1 MHPAPT
7 LAVLI
12 MAAGRSRRMGQDK
25 LLLRGQNGRAL
36 LHDRIL
42 AATHSGHRVFVAL
55 PADTPDRLRIVQKG
69 HATPLIC
76 PNAAQ
81 GLGHSLSQAV
91 AQLPPGLDGVLIM
104 LADMPALS
112 ASDLEQVCAAF
123 DPGRIVRGATPDR
136 VPGHPVLIPAQYLE
150 RLTRL
155 IGDSGAQNALKDLP
169 LKLVPLPEK
178 NAIWD
183 VDTPDDWLAWSKGN

>member
-12 MAAGRSRRMGQDK
+12 MAAGRSLRMGQDK
-25 LLLRGQNGRAL
+25 LLLCDQNGQTL
-36 LHDRIL
+36 LEDRII
-42 AATHSGHRVFVAL
+42 AATHNGYRVFVAL
-55 PADTPDRLRIVQKG
+55 PPDTPDRLRIVQNG

-91 AQLPPGLDGVLIM
+91 AQLPPGLDSVLIM

-112 ASDLEQVCAAF
+112 ANDLEQVCAAF

-136 VPGHPVLIPAQYLE
+136 VPGHPVLIPAQYLD

-183 VDTPDDWLAWSKGN
+183 VDTPDDWQAWSKDH